1 MAGAILAVG
10 SSGSMLLT
18 MAYAVAP
25 AGASTPARMAVP
37 QGITPAS
44 VGAARVA
51 AVSSGAKE
59 TVSFVLQERNVAAL
73 DAQIEAGMPH
83 GFLSVAQFAARYGQP
98 AAHVRALESYLSRY
112 GITSSADA
120 DGLDVTGTGSVGQF
134 GRALSV
140 TQAEYRTSAVPASD
154 GQAAKAAVTFRAA
167 QGTPQLPSALGAIV
181 QSVQGLDTYP
191 VFTSNA
197 VHTSAEIHS
206 AAPAAKGSA
215 VQEGRLT
222 PGNFAK
228 QYGLTPLYAKGAK
241 GQGQTLGIVTFAA
254 FRTSDVTHFWSKVIK
269 LKTKANRIKIVKI
282 GKGAPFSS
290 AADSQETTLDVEQ
303 SGAVAPQASILVYVA
318 PNTGAGGID
327 AYAKVASQNKAGTV
341 SSSWGLSETEAQ
353 AGGFATT
360 VVHAHDEFFR
370 EMAAQGQSSFTSSGD
385 SGAYPASMDLG
396 STNLSV
402 QSTSDSPY
410 TTAAGGTTAAGT
422 IPLGSTGVVIKSERA
437 WGEDWL
443 WPHYRLFEAGGKPF
457 TKEAPFVLDNITGS
471 TGGYSVLEGR
481 PSYQKAIKGIGT
493 FHAIRY
499 LTPVDPKKFGKVKV
513 PSKWTVWDAKS
524 NSAAAPKPVAGSA
537 KNGRVVPDISAD
549 ADPYTGYL
557 LYCSLLPGSHLE
569 AGWGGT
575 SFVAPQLNGAA
586 AVINSYLHRRVGF
599 WNPLIYKYA
608 VSRTL
613 TPFHPLD
620 TTGSSNDNLY
630 YTGTKGRV
638 YNPGTGLGTPNLGK
652 LATDFRKHP
661 HG

>member
-1 MAGAILAVG
+1 
-10 SSGSMLLT
+10 MLLT

-98 AAHVRALESYLSRY
+98 AAQIRALEGYLGRY
-112 GITSSADA
+112 GIASSADA

-154 GQAAKAAVTFRAA
+154 GQAARAAVTFRAA
-167 QGTPQLPSALGAIV
+167 QGTPQLPSALAAVV

-197 VHTSAEIHS
+197 VHTTAELRPATGSAVT
-206 AAPAAKGSA
+206 PAAKGS
-215 VQEGRLT
+215 VKQEGTLT

-228 QYGLTPLYAKGAK
+228 QYGLTSLYAKGAK
-241 GQGQTLGIVTFAA
+241 GQGQTLGIVTFAS
-254 FRTSDVTHFWSKVIK
+254 FRPSDATHFWSSVLRI
-269 LKTKANRIKIVKI
+269 KTKANRIKIVKI
-282 GKGAPFSS
+282 GAGSGAFKS
-290 AADSQETTLDVEQ
+290 ANDSQETTLDVEQ
-303 SGAVAPQASILVYVA
+303 SGAVAPEASILVYEA
-318 PNTGAGGID
+318 PNTGVGGID

-341 SSSWGLSETEAQ
+341 SSSWGLSETAAQ
-353 AGGFATT
+353 AGGFAGTI
-360 VVHAHDEFFR
+360 VRDHDEFFR

-422 IPLGSTGVVIKSERA
+422 IPLGSTSVVIKTERA

-443 WPHYRLFEAGGKPF
+443 WPHYRLFEAGGVPF
-457 TKEAPFVLDNITGS
+457 TREAPFVLDNITGS

-499 LTPVDPKKFGKVKV
+499 LTPIDPRKFGRVKV

-524 NSAAAPKPVAGSA
+524 NTAAAPKPVAGSA

-569 AGWGGT
+569 GGWGGT

>member
-569 AGWGGT
+569 ARW
-575 SFVAPQLNGAA
+575 VAPAL
-586 AVINSYLHRRVGF
+586 SRR
-599 WNPLIYKYA
+599 
-608 VSRTL
+608 S
-613 TPFHPLD
+613 
-620 TTGSSNDNLY
+620 
-630 YTGTKGRV
+630 
-638 YNPGTGLGTPNLGK
+638 
-652 LATDFRKHP
+652 
-661 HG
+661 

>member
-1 MAGAILAVG
+1 
-10 SSGSMLLT
+10 
-18 MAYAVAP
+18 
-25 AGASTPARMAVP
+25 
-37 QGITPAS
+37 
-44 VGAARVA
+44 
-51 AVSSGAKE
+51 
-59 TVSFVLQERNVAAL
+59 
-73 DAQIEAGMPH
+73 
-83 GFLSVAQFAARYGQP
+83 
-98 AAHVRALESYLSRY
+98 
-112 GITSSADA
+112 
-120 DGLDVTGTGSVGQF
+120 
-134 GRALSV
+134 
-140 TQAEYRTSAVPASD
+140 
-154 GQAAKAAVTFRAA
+154 
-167 QGTPQLPSALGAIV
+167 V

-197 VHTSAEIHS
+197 VHTTAELRPATGSAVT
-206 AAPAAKGSA
+206 PAAKGS
-215 VQEGRLT
+215 VKQEGTLT

-228 QYGLTPLYAKGAK
+228 QYGLTSLYAKGAK
-241 GQGQTLGIVTFAA
+241 GQGQTLGIVTFAS
-254 FRTSDVTHFWSKVIK
+254 FRPSDATHFWSSVLRI
-269 LKTKANRIKIVKI
+269 KTKANRIKIVKI
-282 GKGAPFSS
+282 GAGSGAFKS
-290 AADSQETTLDVEQ
+290 ANDSQETTLDVEQ
-303 SGAVAPQASILVYVA
+303 SGAVAPEASILVYEA
-318 PNTGAGGID
+318 PNTGVGGID

-341 SSSWGLSETEAQ
+341 SSSWGLSETAAQ
-353 AGGFATT
+353 AGGFAGTI
-360 VVHAHDEFFR
+360 VRDHDEFFR

-422 IPLGSTGVVIKSERA
+422 IPLGSTSVVIKTERA

-443 WPHYRLFEAGGKPF
+443 WPHYRLFEAGGVPF
-457 TKEAPFVLDNITGS
+457 TREAPFVLDNITGS

-499 LTPVDPKKFGKVKV
+499 LTPIDPRKFGRVKV

-524 NSAAAPKPVAGSA
+524 NTAAAPKPVAGSA

-569 AGWGGT
+569 GGWGGT